1 MRTSQFGLD
10 QGRVVV
16 TAAFPLAAYFA
27 SLPTGEDRVRVSGL
41 HFGRVAKPLTS
52 ILSPFPRGEA
62 DRNALNVER

>member
-16 TAAFPLAAYFA
+16 TAAFPLAVYFA
-27 SLPTGEDRVRVSGL
+27 LPKGEGRVRVSGL

-62 DRNALNVER
+62 GRNALNVER